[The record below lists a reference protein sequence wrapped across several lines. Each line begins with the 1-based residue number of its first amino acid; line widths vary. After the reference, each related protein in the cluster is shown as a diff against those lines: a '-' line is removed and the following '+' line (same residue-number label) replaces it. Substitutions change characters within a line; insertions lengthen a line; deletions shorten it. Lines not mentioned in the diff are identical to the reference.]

1 MSSGNLLRVLTLI
14 VNLKNLK
21 QSATNKM
28 SNPKI
33 KSDQNLTLRK
43 IDKDLITI
51 YKLKKEKKNTHEL
64 LFMKEFE
71 KQK

>member
-1 MSSGNLLRVLTLI
+1 
-14 VNLKNLK
+14 
-21 QSATNKM
+21 M